1 MMKVNVCTDKKT
13 YDVVIE
19 QGVLN
24 QAGSIIEKV
33 APASRYMLIVDEQ
46 VATHYLESFLQT
58 FTQTAVHVSVVP
70 SGEQSKSFAQYERL
84 LNDCFEYQL
93 DRSSVIIAFGGGVIG
108 DLAGF
113 VAGTYMRGISFVQVP
128 TTLLAHDSSVGGK
141 VAINL
146 EKGKNMVGLF
156 HQPELV
162 LYDPQLLQT
171 LPEKEWR
178 SGFAEIVKMAFIAD
192 RDFLTWLEEEVDS
205 LTSIEGESLVRM
217 IERAVA
223 LKARI
228 VQQDEQEL
236 GIRGVLN
243 FGHTLGHA
251 IEAELG
257 YGAVTHG
264 EAVLIGMAFALKLS
278 ERKHNIDL
286 ASDRYIAW
294 FQSLGYTVQIPSSLE
309 ITDLL
314 SQMMKDKK
322 ARHGTLHYVLLSA
335 LGKATIEP
343 ITAEE
348 LVAELTV
355 EKGGH

>member
-1 MMKVNVCTDKKT
+1 MKVHVQTEHKS
-13 YDVVIE
+13 YDVIIE
-19 QGVLN
+19 QGILN

-46 VATHYLESFLQT
+46 VATHYLQTFLQT
-58 FTQTAVHVSVVP
+58 FTHTAVHVSIVP
-70 SGEQSKSFAQYERL
+70 SGEQSKSFAQYEDL
-84 LNDCFEYQL
+84 LNDCFNYQL

-162 LYDPQLLQT
+162 LYDPQLLKT

-178 SGFAEIVKMAFIAD
+178 SGFAEIVKMGFIAD
-192 RDFLTWLEEEVDS
+192 HDFLVWLEEEIDS
-205 LTSIEGESLVRM
+205 LASISYEVLERM
-217 IERAVA
+217 IERAIA

-236 GIRGVLN
+236 GIRGILN

-257 YGAVTHG
+257 YGKVTHG
-264 EAVLIGMAFALKLS
+264 EAVMVGMAFALKFS
-278 ERKHNIDL
+278 ERYHSIDL
-286 ASDRYIAW
+286 ASDRYVAW
-294 FQSLGYTVQIPSSLE
+294 IQSLGYTVEIPTSLGVE
-309 ITDLL
+309 DLI
-314 SQMMKDKK
+314 SRMMKDKK
-322 ARHGTLHYVLLSA
+322 ARHGTLHYVLLNA

-355 EKGGH
+355 EKGDH